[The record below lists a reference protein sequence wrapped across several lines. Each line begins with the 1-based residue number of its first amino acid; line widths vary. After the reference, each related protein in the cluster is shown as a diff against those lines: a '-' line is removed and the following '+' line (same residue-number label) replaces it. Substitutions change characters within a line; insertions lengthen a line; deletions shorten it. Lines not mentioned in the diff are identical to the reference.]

1 MKGHPGSVNLQEL
14 VTLKFLYT
22 IQGVILE
29 NNIAGTR
36 RYPTTLAYAHPSVH
50 QIQTSYILFIFYFS
64 NLFFVGA
71 ILEDFKNRHHLV
83 LRPQCNVKISL
94 QEENISIFMRTQILL
109 VIE

>member
-36 RYPTTLAYAHPSVH
+36 RYPTTLAYAHPLVH
-50 QIQTSYILFIFYFS
+50 QIQISYILRILYFATVF
-64 NLFFVGA
+64 L
-71 ILEDFKNRHHLV
+71 
-83 LRPQCNVKISL
+83 
-94 QEENISIFMRTQILL
+94 
-109 VIE
+109 

>member
-1 MKGHPGSVNLQEL
+1 MPIHPF
-14 VTLKFLYT
+14 TKFK
-22 IQGVILE
+22 
-29 NNIAGTR
+29 
-36 RYPTTLAYAHPSVH
+36 HH
-50 QIQTSYILFIFYFS
+50 IFYLSSIFQTF
-64 NLFFVGA
+64 FFVGA